1 MQCSWTVSKGR
12 HLEMFL
18 NFAMYM
24 YMNFDRAAAV
34 TQCRNDMRGGHAT
47 AFRFLRRFTG
57 LPFWGKEG
65 FYSGGGYVANLG
77 NEQAPALQLI
87 DDLMQYNWIDRHSR
101 ALFVEFNVWNANT
114 NLFNMVILCFELPSE
129 GSFLTTVKIDSVQ
142 LYR

>member
-1 MQCSWTVSKGR
+1 MS
-12 HLEMFL
+12 
-18 NFAMYM
+18 
-24 YMNFDRAAAV
+24 
-34 TQCRNDMRGGHAT
+34 
-47 AFRFLRRFTG
+47 
-57 LPFWGKEG
+57 FWGKDR

-129 GSFLTTVKIDSVQ
+129 GSFLTTVTIDTVQ
-142 LYR
+142 LYRFVDVIVERTHWSALVANSTGCSV